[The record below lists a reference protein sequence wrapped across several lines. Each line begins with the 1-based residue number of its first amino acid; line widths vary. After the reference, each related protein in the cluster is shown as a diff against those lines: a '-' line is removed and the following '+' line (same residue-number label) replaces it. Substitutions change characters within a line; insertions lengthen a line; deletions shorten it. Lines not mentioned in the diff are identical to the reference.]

1 MCDMR
6 QSVIIVAGGKG
17 LRMGK
22 EIPKQFIPIGGFP
35 VLMWTIRRFYEFDS
49 RIQII
54 LVLPEDQQ
62 SYWEEL
68 CKKYDFNI
76 AHAITSG
83 GETRFHSVQNGLRLM
98 QSADL
103 VGVHDGV
110 RPFVSLST
118 IDKCYRAAAQYGA
131 AIPVLPSVESI
142 RKVNYDGSSESC
154 MRNDYRM
161 VQTPQ
166 VFKTEW
172 LLNSYSSPWQDD
184 FTDDASV
191 VEAAGYPITLAEGN
205 PENIKITSPFDL
217 LIGEVVLNSLASQ
230 PTEKDL

>member
-1 MCDMR
+1 MG
-6 QSVIIVAGGKG
+6 QSIIIVAGGKG
-17 LRMGK
+17 IRMGK
-22 EIPKQFIPIGGFP
+22 EVPKQFIPIGGLP
-35 VLMWTIRRFYEFDS
+35 VLMWTIRRFYMYDAC
-49 RIQII
+49 IQII

-62 SYWEEL
+62 RYWGDL
-68 CKKYDFNI
+68 CEKYNFDI
-76 AHAITSG
+76 VHEITSG
-83 GETRFHSVQNGLRLM
+83 GETRFHSVQNGLRLVK
-98 QSADL
+98 SADL

-118 IDKCYRAAAQYGA
+118 IDKSYKTAAQYGS

-142 RKVNYDGSSESC
+142 RKVEDDGSSESC
-154 MRNDYRM
+154 IREEYRM

-172 LLNSYSSPWQDD
+172 LQNSYASPWKDD

-191 VEAAGYPITLAEGN
+191 VEAAGYSITLTEGN

-217 LIGEVVLNSLASQ
+217 LISEAVLNSSTLTTQ
-230 PTEKDL
+230 LTEKGL

>member
-1 MCDMR
+1 MR

-35 VLMWTIRRFYEFDS
+35 ILMWTIRRFNEFDAQ
-49 RIQII
+49 IQII
-54 LVLPEDQQ
+54 LVLPEDQKR
-62 SYWEEL
+62 YWGEL
-68 CKKYDFNI
+68 CKKYNFNI
-76 AHAITSG
+76 AHEVASG
-83 GETRFHSVQNGLRLM
+83 GERRFHSVQNGLRLVK
-98 QSADL
+98 SADL

-118 IDKCYRAAAQYGA
+118 IEKCYRAAAQYGA

-154 MRNDYRM
+154 MRDDYRM

-172 LLNSYSSPWQDD
+172 LLNSYAFPWQDD

-191 VEAAGYPITLAEGN
+191 VEAAGYSITLTEGN
-205 PENIKITSPFDL
+205 PENIKITSPIDL
-217 LIGEVVLNSLASQ
+217 LIGEHLIKAN
-230 PTEKDL
+230 TTK